1 MTKTSSISLDAS
13 YVDNSNH
20 GTTGVV
26 IRDSPFTLIHTQAL
40 WYDFAASPV
49 ATEVV
54 VICNGVHMPLE
65 RGLCRVMI

>member
-1 MTKTSSISLDAS
+1 MTKTSCISLDAS
-13 YVDNSNH
+13 YDDNSNH

-40 WYDFAASPV
+40 WYDFAASPM
-49 ATEVV
+49 ATEAVV
-54 VICNGVHMPLE
+54 MCNGVHLHLL